1 MTTFTPQ
8 PSQLRPI
15 VELLLHSTI
24 SEDLTQGT
32 SLREE
37 KSFRLLAKDTP
48 DSPTTETQ
56 PPNILKGG
64 NHALQDYQMQ
74 LMLLEQQNKKRL
86 MMARQEQDAMMLPL
100 WPPSME
106 LPNNKTDYAWEQ
118 VATVAQNKRA
128 VDEGDSEAQDYTGD
142 ESLAQVL
149 PGKRRKTVRSRATSS
164 RADCHNGNAHL
175 EASSASFGQLPP
187 AGTSAKAFVSPH
199 ERNLSI
205 IILTKGM
212 GTELADGT
220 NIPTALAT

>member
-15 VELLLHSTI
+15 VEVLLHSTI

-37 KSFRLLAKDTP
+37 KSFRLLAKDTQ

-56 PPNILKGG
+56 PPNPPKGG

-74 LMLLEQQNKKRL
+74 LMLLEQQNKRRL
-86 MMARQEQDAMMLPL
+86 MTARLEQDAMM
-100 WPPSME
+100 PPSME

-118 VATVAQNKRA
+118 VATVTQNKRA
-128 VDEGDSEAQDYTGD
+128 VDEGDSEAQGYTGD

-149 PGKRRKTVRSRATSS
+149 PGKRRKTARSRATSS
-164 RADCHNGNAHL
+164 RADYHNGNAHL

-199 ERNLSI
+199 EMNLSI
-205 IILTKGM
+205 SILTKGM